1 LKFDRLA
8 FDSNAAIDLLRQ
20 DRPSPPP
27 FAEASAL
34 VMPLFVLAELRL
46 GFSRANLND
55 LLDELVRVSVVIA
68 PDAGTVDHYVAT
80 RNVLL
85 RARTIPSRREAQEG
99 LSHDIWIAALCLQHG
114 LPLLTNDRDFDDVEG
129 LRIVHW

>member
-1 LKFDRLA
+1 MKFDRLA

>member
-1 LKFDRLA
+1 MKFDRLA

-46 GFSRANLND
+46 GFSRANLNE
-55 LLDELVRVSVVIA
+55 LLEQLITVSIVIA
-68 PDAGTVDHYVAT
+68 PDASTVPHYVST
-80 RNVLL
+80 RNAML
-85 RARTIPSRREAQEG
+85 RSRTIPAKPEAQEG
-99 LSHDIWIAALCLQHG
+99 LSHDIWIAALCRQHD
-114 LPLLTNDRDFDDVEG
+114 LPLLTNDRDFDHVGG
-129 LRIVHW
+129 LRVIRW

>member
-1 LKFDRLA
+1 MKFDRLA

-46 GFSRANLND
+46 GFSRANLNELLED
-55 LLDELVRVSVVIA
+55 LVTVSIVIA
-68 PDAGTVDHYVAT
+68 PDAATVDHYVAT
-80 RNVLL
+80 RNAML
-85 RARTIPSRREAQEG
+85 RTRTIPARREAQEG
-99 LSHDIWIAALCLQHG
+99 LSHDIWIAALCLQHD

-129 LRIVHW
+129 LRVLRW

>member
-1 LKFDRLA
+1 MKFDRLA

-46 GFSRANLND
+46 GFSRANLNE
-55 LLDELVRVSVVIA
+55 LLAELVNASIVIA
-68 PDAGTVDHYVAT
+68 PDAATVDHYVAT
-80 RNVLL
+80 RNAIL
-85 RARTIPSRREAQEG
+85 RGRTIPARREAQEG
-99 LSHDIWIAALCLQHG
+99 LSHDIWIAALCLQHD
-114 LPLLTNDRDFDDVEG
+114 LPLLTNDRDFDPVVG
-129 LRIVHW
+129 LRIIRW

>member
-20 DRPSPPP
+20 DRLSPPP
-27 FAEASAL
+27 FLEASAL

-46 GFSRANLND
+46 GFSRANLNE
-55 LLDELVRVSVVIA
+55 LLDDLVASSTIIA
-68 PDAGTVDHYVAT
+68 PDAATVDHYVVT
-80 RNVLL
+80 RNAML

-114 LPLLTNDRDFDDVEG
+114 LPLLTNDRDFNDVDG
-129 LRIVHW
+129 LRVVQW

>member
-20 DRPSPPP
+20 DRRSPPP

-46 GFSRANLND
+46 GFSRANLTE
-55 LLDELVRVSVVIA
+55 LLAELVTVSIVIA

-80 RNVLL
+80 RNVML
-85 RARTIPSRREAQEG
+85 RARTVPARREAQEG
-99 LSHDIWIAALCLQHG
+99 LNHDIWIAALCLQHD
-114 LPLLTNDRDFDDVEG
+114 LPLLTNDRDFDQVGG
-129 LRIVHW
+129 LRVIRW